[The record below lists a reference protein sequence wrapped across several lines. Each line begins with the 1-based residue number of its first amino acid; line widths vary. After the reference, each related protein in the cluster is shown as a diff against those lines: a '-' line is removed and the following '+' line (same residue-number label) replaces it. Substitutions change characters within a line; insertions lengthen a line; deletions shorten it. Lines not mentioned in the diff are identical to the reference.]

1 MITSLQRLLAKW
13 QRRDPVAWLVQR
25 GLTVGRNFVM
35 LEEVV
40 PGILASKSDAK
51 RGYDEH
57 IQI

>member
-25 GLTVGRNFVM
+25 GLTVGHNFVM

-51 RGYDEH
+51 RG
-57 IQI
+57 QR